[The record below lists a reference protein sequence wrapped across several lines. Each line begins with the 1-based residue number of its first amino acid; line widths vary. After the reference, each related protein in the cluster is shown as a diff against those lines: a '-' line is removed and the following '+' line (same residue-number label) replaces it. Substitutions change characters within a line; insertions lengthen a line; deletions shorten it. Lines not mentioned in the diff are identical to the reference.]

1 MRNLHLIKPG
11 DVCAEVGVWKG
22 EFSHYILQCKPSKLH
37 LIDPWLH
44 QDFPV
49 DNPEDLRIYC
59 CGQEEMDKI
68 YDDVVSM
75 FDHFQNTQIHRSFSI
90 DVDFP
95 ENYFDWVYVDGNHS
109 YENVL
114 EDLWHYYKS
123 MKSGGF
129 LCGDDYGDNDEHDPY
144 SNGGPK
150 RAVKEFIEATGLSVE
165 VQGTQFCIRI
175 P

>member
-22 EFSHYILQCKPSKLH
+22 EFSHYILQRQPSKLH

-68 YDDVVSM
+68 YDDVVGM
-75 FDHFQNTQIHRSFSI
+75 FDHFHSTEIHRNFSI
-90 DVDFP
+90 DVEFP
-95 ENYFDWVYVDGNHS
+95 EQYFDWVYIDGNHS

-114 EDLWHYYKS
+114 EDLLYYHKF
-123 MKSGGF
+123 MKSGGH

-150 RAVKEFIEATGLSVE
+150 RAVKEFTEATGLSVNVE
-165 VQGTQFCIRI
+165 GTQFSIRI

>member
-22 EFSHYILQCKPSKLH
+22 EFSHYILQRQPSKLH

-59 CGQEEMDKI
+59 CGQEQMDKI
-68 YDDVVSM
+68 YDDVISM
-75 FDHFQNTQIHRSFSI
+75 FDHFQNTEIHRSFSV

-95 ENYFDWVYVDGNHS
+95 EDYFDWVYIDG
-109 YENVL
+109 
-114 EDLWHYYKS
+114 

-150 RAVKEFIEATGLSVE
+150 RAVKEFTEATGLGVE
-165 VQGTQFCIRI
+165 INGSQFVIRI

>member
-68 YDDVVSM
+68 KEAKKVERAMVNLNRVYLGEAYHNGDEEYMQAFNAFMAVVRRI
-75 FDHFQNTQIHRSFSI
+75 Q
-90 DVDFP
+90 
-95 ENYFDWVYVDGNHS
+95 
-109 YENVL
+109 
-114 EDLWHYYKS
+114 
-123 MKSGGF
+123 
-129 LCGDDYGDNDEHDPY
+129 DE
-144 SNGGPK
+144 
-150 RAVKEFIEATGLSVE
+150 
-165 VQGTQFCIRI
+165 
-175 P
+175 